1 MLREWAAH
9 SSFAAYDAAKAEE
22 KASEMA
28 TQQSQA
34 EAAVEQAK
42 GASVQKVEELEAQVV
57 VEVQTE
63 VNRVEQETLPQLQL
77 QLEDLK
83 VIMEVKVLMEAP
95 RLSHLVVEVVQV
107 Q

>member
-1 MLREWAAH
+1 MELQAAL
-9 SSFAAYDAAKAEE
+9 DV
-22 KASEMA
+22 
-28 TQQSQA
+28 TQLF
-34 EAAVEQAK
+34 EL
-42 GASVQKVEELEAQVV
+42 EELEAQVV

-95 RLSHLVVEVVQV
+95 RLSDLVVEEVQV